1 MENSIVQ
8 FIVVALICA
17 LGLWAL
23 SRFPNLDGTIVSL
36 IRIVV
41 IIALSLLALN
51 VILMLLFGKGISGY
65 LGHG

>member
-1 MENSIVQ
+1 MSDLIVQ
-8 FIVVALICA
+8 FVVVAIICA
-17 LGLWAL
+17 IGLGVL

-41 IIALSLLALN
+41 IVAISLLALN
-51 VILMLLFGKGISGY
+51 LILMLLFHKGIAGY